1 MFHSN
6 VTYVLIPFHMRFSKR
21 GQRWGQNFFFSK
33 PLQKAS
39 CDLEDLKIVI
49 HLSHLTKFFSYRFL
63 DSIFI
68 NGTQCLYSH
77 RSFYFSK
84 SVQMILRLLI
94 WHFSAYQHLANTSLD
109 NSHLFASS
117 VL

>member
-21 GQRWGQNFFFSK
+21 GQRWGQKKIFFSK
-33 PLQKAS
+33 PLQNTL

-63 DSIFI
+63 DPVSFPWTQFLLMGLSVCILTEVSIS
-68 NGTQCLYSH
+68 Q
-77 RSFYFSK
+77 
-84 SVQMILRLLI
+84 
-94 WHFSAYQHLANTSLD
+94 SL
-109 NSHLFASS
+109 FR
-117 VL
+117 